1 MKIVRKLIAALMV
14 LGAVAALTVGVLLE
28 AGTEGSAEG
37 MSIGFAGIAAFAV
50 LILAGAGLVAVA
62 LQP

>member
-1 MKIVRKLIAALMV
+1 
-14 LGAVAALTVGVLLE
+14 
-28 AGTEGSAEG
+28 

-62 LQP
+62 LQPGRKGAL

>member
-1 MKIVRKLIAALMV
+1 
-14 LGAVAALTVGVLLE
+14 
-28 AGTEGSAEG
+28 

-62 LQP
+62 LQPCRKGAL

>member
-28 AGTEGSAEG
+28 PGQK
-37 MSIGFAGIAAFAV
+37 
-50 LILAGAGLVAVA
+50 GALKE
-62 LQP
+62 